1 MNKIL
6 AATIRFLNGFLALF
20 IIAACAIAGKQYG
33 AVMGLHGNGL
43 DATTGLVAGLFV
55 GFVAAVVVCG
65 FLALFI
71 EMRSELIKIRE
82 ILEHTSK

>member
-1 MNKIL
+1 MNKVL

-20 IIAACAIAGKQYG
+20 IVAACGIAGRQYG
-33 AVMGLHGNGL
+33 VMMGLHGNGV

-55 GFVAAVVVCG
+55 GFVAAIVICG

-82 ILEHTSK
+82 FLEKAEK

>member
-1 MNKIL
+1 MNKVL

-20 IIAACAIAGKQYG
+20 IIAACAIAGRQYG

-43 DATTGLVAGLFV
+43 DATMGLVVGLVV

-71 EMRSELIKIRE
+71 EMRSELIRIRE
-82 ILEHTSK
+82 LLAREAK

>member
-1 MNKIL
+1 MNKVL

-20 IIAACAIAGKQYG
+20 IITACGIAGRQYG
-33 AVMGLHGNGL
+33 VMMGLHGSGV

-65 FLALFI
+65 FLAIYF
-71 EMRSELIKIRE
+71 
-82 ILEHTSK
+82 

>member
-1 MNKIL
+1 MNKVL
-6 AATIRFLNGFLALF
+6 AATIRFLNGFLAIF
-20 IIAACAIAGKQYG
+20 IIAACAIAGRQYG

-43 DATTGLVAGLFV
+43 DATTGLVVGLVV

-82 ILEHTSK
+82 VLEHTSK

>member
-1 MNKIL
+1 MNKVL

-20 IIAACAIAGKQYG
+20 IIAACAFAGRQYG
-33 AVMGLHGNGL
+33 AVMGLHSNGL
-43 DATTGLVAGLFV
+43 DSTLGLVAGLFV

-71 EMRSELIKIRE
+71 EMRSELIRIRE
-82 ILEHTSK
+82 LLARNAK

>member
-20 IIAACAIAGKQYG
+20 IIAACAIAGRQYG
-33 AVMGLHGNGL
+33 VMMRLHGDGL

-71 EMRSELIKIRE
+71 EMRSELIRIRE
-82 ILEHTSK
+82 LLAREAK

>member
-1 MNKIL
+1 MNKVL

-20 IIAACAIAGKQYG
+20 IIAACAIAGRQYG
-33 AVMGLHGNGL
+33 VMMGLHGNGL
-43 DATTGLVAGLFV
+43 DATTGLVAGIFV

-71 EMRSELIKIRE
+71 EMRSELIRIRE
-82 ILEHTSK
+82 LLAREAK

>member
-20 IIAACAIAGKQYG
+20 IIAACGIAGRQYG

-43 DATTGLVAGLFV
+43 DATMGLVVGLVV

-71 EMRSELIKIRE
+71 EMRSELIRIRE
-82 ILEHTSK
+82 LLARDAK

>member
-20 IIAACAIAGKQYG
+20 IIATCAIAGRQYG

-43 DATTGLVAGLFV
+43 DATMGLVVGLVV

-71 EMRSELIKIRE
+71 EMRSELIRIRE
-82 ILEHTSK
+82 LLARDAK

>member
-1 MNKIL
+1 MNKVL

-20 IIAACAIAGKQYG
+20 IIAACGIAGRQYG
-33 AVMGLHGNGL
+33 VMRGLHANGV

-71 EMRSELIKIRE
+71 EMRSELIRIRE
-82 ILEHTSK
+82 LLERDAK